1 MYLDSA
7 RPEFVLFFFQIETS
21 ADSTVKIRQKTH
33 LCHRMLMS
41 TTVAQL
47 FRPDSR
53 SRARAGACGA
63 CRSVSWIF
71 EGWNEFRGEK
81 ICFFFFVRLVVVV
94 VLMVQKF
101 DVFKSS

>member
-7 RPEFVLFFFQIETS
+7 HPEFIFLQIETS
-21 ADSTVKIRQKTH
+21 ADSTVKTRQ
-33 LCHRMLMS
+33 S
-41 TTVAQL
+41 QQL

-53 SRARAGACGA
+53 SHARAGACGA

-71 EGWNEFRGEK
+71 EGWNEFGGEK
-81 ICFFFFVRLVVVV
+81 ICFFLVRLVVVV

-101 DVFKSS
+101 DVFKRS